1 MSYGT
6 VKRNEVAALL
16 AKGTVSGQNLAATE
30 NAPGTQAAS
39 TAVIG
44 QKDSSVGTAA
54 TLDIE
59 TEEDVVTEASTP
71 DSTLA
76 VWINGVEYKI
86 PLEAV

>member
-1 MSYGT
+1 MYGT

-16 AKGTVSGQNLAATE
+16 AKDEVAGTTIAATGA
-30 NAPGTQAAS
+30 APGTQTAS
-39 TAVIG
+39 KVVIG
-44 QKDSSVGTAA
+44 QKDSSVQALA

-71 DSTLA
+71 DTTIH
-76 VWINGVEYKI
+76 VWVNGVEYKL